1 MRYPVDD
8 FLTKWNI
15 TAGFGF
21 GQKTDYGSHEAV
33 DLNDNLGGNSDLGKP
48 LYAIAKGTI
57 TSVHNHTANFGKHLH
72 LKIEGAWGVRWAHYA
87 HCNEIFVKEGD
98 VVEEGQK
105 IATVGNS
112 GTTYAHC
119 HFALKREPT
128 GVDAVAKTLD
138 DLKKWE
144 DPIKFIEIWMQP
156 SLVDTVP
163 VEKEKFADLERI
175 KIAWNNVR
183 TLLNVQD
190 SETIVLSELKKLIDY
205 EDAVIQMEEKVH
217 KATETATE
225 LEGKLK
231 EANETI
237 DTLIEANKKA
247 TEQAIIDKQQLD
259 GMSDTIDGL
268 TKDVQDLKDIAKE
281 PLLTGWRK
289 FIHDWT
295 IRR

>member
-8 FLTKWNI
+8 FLTKWNV

-33 DLNDNLGGNSDLGKP
+33 DLNDNLGGNNDLGKP

-57 TSVHNHTANFGKHLH
+57 TSVHNHTINFGKHLH
-72 LKIEGAWGVRWAHYA
+72 LKIEGKWGTRWVHYA

-119 HFALKREPT
+119 HLALKKEPT
-128 GVDAVAKTLD
+128 GVDAIAKTLD

-144 DPIKFIEIWMQP
+144 DPILFIETWMKP
-156 SLVDTVP
+156 ELVDTVP
-163 VEKEKFADLERI
+163 VEKEKFADLERT
-175 KIAWNNVR
+175 KTAWNNIR
-183 TLLNVQD
+183 ALLNVQD
-190 SETIVLSELKKLIDY
+190 SETVVIAELKKLIDY
-205 EDAVIQMEEKVH
+205 EDAVILMEEKVQ
-217 KATETATE
+217 KATETANE
-225 LEGKLK
+225 LEGKLQVA
-231 EANETI
+231 EETI
-237 DTLIEANKKA
+237 ETLKDANKKA

-259 GMSDTIDGL
+259 GMSETIVSL
-268 TKDVQDLKDIAKE
+268 TKDVQDLKAISKE
-281 PLLTGWRK
+281 PLLTGWK
-289 FIHDWT
+289 KAIHDWT

>member
-21 GQKTDYGSHEAV
+21 GQKTDYGSHEAA

-57 TSVHNHTANFGKHLH
+57 TSVHNHTVNFGKHLH
-72 LKIEGAWGVRWAHYA
+72 LKIEGEWGTRWAHYA
-87 HCNEIFVKEGD
+87 HCDEIFVKEGD

-119 HFALKREPT
+119 HFALKKEPT

-144 DPIKFIEIWMQP
+144 DPIKFIEKWIQP
-156 SLVDTVP
+156 VTTVP
-163 VEKEKFADLERI
+163 VEKEKFIDLERT
-175 KIAWNNVR
+175 KAAWNKVR
-183 TLLNVQD
+183 ELLNVQD
-190 SETIVLSELKKLIDY
+190 SETVVLSELKKLIDY
-205 EDAVIQMEEKVH
+205 EDAVIQMEGKVAEANEK
-217 KATETATE
+217 ALD

-231 EANETI
+231 TAEETI
-237 DTLIEANKKA
+237 SSLKEANKTA
-247 TEQAIIDKQQLD
+247 TEQAILDKQNLD
-259 GMSDTIDGL
+259 EMTETIGDL

-281 PLLTGWRK
+281 PLLTGWK
-289 FIHDWT
+289 KAIHDWT

>member
-8 FLTKWNI
+8 FLTKWNV

-21 GQKTDYGSHEAV
+21 GAKTDYGSHEAV

-57 TSVHNHTANFGKHLH
+57 TSVHNHTVNFGKHLH
-72 LKIEGAWGVRWAHYA
+72 LKIEGEWGTRWAHYA

-105 IATVGNS
+105 IATVGNT

-119 HFALKREPT
+119 HFALKKEPT

-144 DPIKFIEIWMQP
+144 DPIKFIETWIQP
-156 SLVDTVP
+156 VTTVP
-163 VEKEKFADLERI
+163 VEKEKFIDLEHT
-175 KIAWNNVR
+175 KAAWNKVR
-183 TLLNVQD
+183 ELLNVQD
-190 SETIVLSELKKLIDY
+190 SETVVLSEVKKLIDY
-205 EDAVIQMEEKVH
+205 EDAVIQMEGKVAEANEK
-217 KATETATE
+217 ALD

-231 EANETI
+231 TAEETI
-237 DTLIEANKKA
+237 SSLKEANKTA
-247 TEQAIIDKQQLD
+247 TEQAILDKQNLD
-259 GMSDTIDGL
+259 EMTETIGDL

-281 PLLTGWRK
+281 PLLTGWK
-289 FIHDWT
+289 KSIHDWT